1 MNSVHFL
8 TLLAGHERREKGEE
22 ILRENLKKLT
32 IKLQSEV
39 D

>member
-1 MNSVHFL
+1 MNNVHFL

-22 ILRENLKKLT
+22 ILRENLKKFT
-32 IKLQSEV
+32 IKSQKEV